1 MAMTGVDGNMAEDEA
16 RTLQLAGWRA
26 YPDTGGFET
35 HVGPIYHR
43 KRDDGVMVFGFRCHA
58 RHVNPQ
64 GVVHG
69 GMLMTFV
76 DHVLGALVWHRIGR
90 RPTAT
95 VSLNSDFL
103 NAVRVGDW
111 VEGTAEIVRQG
122 SSLVFVRGELTVEG
136 RPVLAANGIWKV
148 LGAA

>member
-1 MAMTGVDGNMAEDEA
+1 MADAHRENGRGEEDEA
-16 RTLQLAGWRA
+16 LLAAGWRA
-26 YPDTGGFET
+26 YPRSEGFEG
-35 HVGPIYHR
+35 HVGPLHHR
-43 KRDDGVMVFGFRCHA
+43 RRADGVMVFGFRCRPH
-58 RHVNPQ
+58 HENPQ

-69 GMLMTFV
+69 GMLMTFA
-76 DHVLGALVWHRIGR
+76 DHVMGALVWHRIGR
-90 RPTAT
+90 KPTAT

-122 SSLVFVRGELTVEG
+122 SSLVFVRGELSVEG